1 MLKISQVQNEKDAQL
16 ATKDEPIKQ
25 RTKLIPFDIEI
36 LPGKEDQFESV
47 GGENKSIAFVQFK
60 FTRNDEGRQKLI
72 TGYYIPTGLFATLSL
87 VSYLIKPE
95 IVPGR
100 MGMLVILFLIYT
112 NIYGKLEGP
121 SSRGFSYVEVWYV
134 GLFIPIVMAIT
145 EYAIILAT
153 LKYKTEVEYG
163 TIVYGKTT
171 LKRLIAHVDVASF
184 CLSFLYM
191 IIFVSIYYLNI

>member
-1 MLKISQVQNEKDAQL
+1 MQNEKDAQL

-25 RTKLIPFDIEI
+25 RTKLIPFDIEVS
-36 LPGKEDQFESV
+36 PGKEDQFESV

-145 EYAIILAT
+145 EYVIAAPIAEHAKPMPT
-153 LKYKTEVEYG
+153 AVHDSTER
-163 TIVYGKTT
+163 
-171 LKRLIAHVDVASF
+171 RLSLSTSER
-184 CLSFLYM
+184 CLST
-191 IIFVSIYYLNI
+191 STT